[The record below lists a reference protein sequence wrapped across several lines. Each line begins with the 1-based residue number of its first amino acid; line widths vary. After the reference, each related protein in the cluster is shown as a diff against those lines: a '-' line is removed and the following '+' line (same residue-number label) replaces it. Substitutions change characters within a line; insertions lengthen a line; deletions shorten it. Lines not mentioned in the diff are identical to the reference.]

1 MFVVVTWA
9 VPGASAVRNSLRR
22 TGARAQAS
30 PLPRNAWMRMPW
42 PTAATQRKTTA
53 RPKIL
58 HKSTQQKPGQTTSS
72 LTPFR
77 SRRRVNLSS
86 AAPTTVSSTA
96 HSRSSCV
103 RSHPHR
109 CHHRCES
116 FLCDVCAQYMIKVYS
131 IVGCFTI
138 IIISSSTIIKE
149 TSRRRDPK
157 SCRVH
162 VVYDANV

>member
-1 MFVVVTWA
+1 MWPKCLLSSHGRCQALPPSVI
-9 VPGASAVRNSLRR
+9 ASAAPA
-22 TGARAQAS
+22 GARS
-30 PLPRNAWMRMPW
+30 PPRNARMRMPW

-58 HKSTQQKPGQTTSS
+58 HKSTQQKAGQTTSS

-86 AAPTTVSSTA
+86 AAPTTVPSTA

-116 FLCDVCAQYMIKVYS
+116 FLCDVCAQYMIKFYS

-157 SCRVH
+157 S
-162 VVYDANV
+162 Y